1 IGRVKP
7 AYLDKRVTENT
18 SPVFHPN
25 PLIKEPEKPILVTR
39 SGRNI
44 PSVSSP
50 TSYGLPK
57 SKIFVLNRTVTL
69 GPIHGQKFVSPLR
82 TSRLGGG

>member
-1 IGRVKP
+1 RIKP
-7 AYLDKRVTENT
+7 VYLYKRVTENP

-25 PLIKEPEKPILVTR
+25 PPVREPEKPISVTR

-57 SKIFVLNRTVTL
+57 SKIFILNRTVTL
-69 GPIHGQKFVSPLR
+69 GSIHSQKFMSPLR
-82 TSRLGGG
+82 TSRLGEG